1 MFWGQKDYLVSWKV
15 HCPLG
20 TICMPFLYQRYT
32 SDKNDN
38 FFYRVFT
45 DKMVLEAL
53 IWVFIVVL
61 MWDMKSDKK
70 TDENHNIWENP
81 NSKPFLL
88 GDYDLYSFSGIA
100 KSSCATKINIYSV
113 LQLCGILSYC
123 PFCNISF
130 RNSSA
135 LWLTIFFWKIKYIW
149 KDNMK

>member
-1 MFWGQKDYLVSWKV
+1 
-15 HCPLG
+15 
-20 TICMPFLYQRYT
+20 
-32 SDKNDN
+32 
-38 FFYRVFT
+38 
-45 DKMVLEAL
+45 MVLEAL

-135 LWLTIFFWKIKYIW
+135 LWLTIFFLKNKIYLKGQYEI
-149 KDNMK
+149 NNVCYVPVMNTV

>member
-38 FFYRVFT
+38 F
-45 DKMVLEAL
+45 L
-53 IWVFIVVL
+53 
-61 MWDMKSDKK
+61 WDMKSDKK

-100 KSSCATKINIYSV
+100 KSSCATKMKIYSV

>member
-1 MFWGQKDYLVSWKV
+1 
-15 HCPLG
+15 
-20 TICMPFLYQRYT
+20 
-32 SDKNDN
+32 
-38 FFYRVFT
+38 
-45 DKMVLEAL
+45 MVLEAL

-100 KSSCATKINIYSV
+100 YSSCATKIKIYSV
-113 LQLCGILSYC
+113 LMQLCGILSYC

-135 LWLTIFFWKIKYIW
+135 LWLTNFFWKIKYIW

>member
-1 MFWGQKDYLVSWKV
+1 
-15 HCPLG
+15 
-20 TICMPFLYQRYT
+20 
-32 SDKNDN
+32 
-38 FFYRVFT
+38 
-45 DKMVLEAL
+45 MVLEAL

-100 KSSCATKINIYSV
+100 KSSCATKIKIYSV

-135 LWLTIFFWKIKYIW
+135 LWLTILVFDIFERTIW
-149 KDNMK
+149 NK